1 LFSLRE
7 RDIALALPPQRARC
21 MLGSGALSCKRRQ
34 QHSYFC
40 FWLALQC
47 SRHASCVGS
56 NVLLRLHARVAAGC
70 ADGHSSHRGGI
81 CSGPSAGQRV
91 SGRPRRQSLRQR
103 RRRQQRRRRWCH
115 AAACTAGPSWLQHP
129 AAWRRA
135 AGRPATDGGA
145 AVCSSK
151 PGGPAG
157 SSAFR
162 ASLAVTRTVQRR
174 TCSSGDPRHCSR
186 GALPAPRADQ
196 QAARQRV
203 TRSSVRA
210 APSPAAQ
217 RGRRHLRASLAVTR
231 TVQRRAMLQRRRDEG
246 RGRAHADSGVHAHGI
261 RQEIR
266 WETPDP
272 LEVWLRLSGSDHSS
286 ELAIVSPSRV
296 PVCVCVS

>member
-1 LFSLRE
+1 
-7 RDIALALPPQRARC
+7 